1 MVTKSCPKW
10 ATFKAH
16 RSTDIGIYY
25 RDHQARH
32 KRQGLKEEGGG
43 VERVK
48 KTKNLRTCTMVPPQE
63 KPSPVK
69 PGRQAQLASWPAIQH
84 EIKHYLN

>member
-32 KRQGLKEEGGG
+32 KRQGLKEEGEGWKG
-43 VERVK
+43 LKRQ
-48 KTKNLRTCTMVPPQE
+48 KNLLTCRMVPPQE

-84 EIKHYLN
+84 EIKHYFN

>member
-32 KRQGLKEEGGG
+32 NRQGLKEEGGG
-43 VERVK
+43 VEMVK

>member
-32 KRQGLKEEGGG
+32 KRQGLKEEGGR

>member
-48 KTKNLRTCTMVPPQE
+48 KTKKST
-63 KPSPVK
+63 
-69 PGRQAQLASWPAIQH
+69 
-84 EIKHYLN
+84 YL